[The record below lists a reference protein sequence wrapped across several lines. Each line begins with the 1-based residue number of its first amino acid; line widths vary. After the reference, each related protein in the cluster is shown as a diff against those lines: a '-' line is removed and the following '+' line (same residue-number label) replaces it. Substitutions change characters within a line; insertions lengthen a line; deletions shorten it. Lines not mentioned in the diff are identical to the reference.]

1 MGWQVLHYS
10 NIPIF
15 FFPVPIKS
23 HDQAFIT
30 LHLQFPRDLPT
41 FTLSLFYHNSN
52 FPEYT
57 FNSIT
62 STLKTHNGS
71 FHGLTQVYKILHK
84 TPSAYHAG
92 PSASAGLLQFTAENK
107 PSYSVFSI
115 HTWSLPILF
124 LSDCYP
130 PRWYLFSISGT
141 VILMKFILIPRTI
154 YSFSPL
160 NLDSFLSPPWH

>member
-10 NIPIF
+10 NVSIF

-57 FNSIT
+57 FNSVT
-62 STLKTHNGS
+62 STLKIHNGS
-71 FHGLTQVYKILHK
+71 FYGLTEVYKILHK

-115 HTWSLPILF
+115 HTWRLPMLF
-124 LSDCYP
+124 LIATHLD
-130 PRWYLFSISGT
+130 G
-141 VILMKFILIPRTI
+141 I
-154 YSFSPL
+154 YSPSQVLSSSWSLSWFLKPSIVFPPL